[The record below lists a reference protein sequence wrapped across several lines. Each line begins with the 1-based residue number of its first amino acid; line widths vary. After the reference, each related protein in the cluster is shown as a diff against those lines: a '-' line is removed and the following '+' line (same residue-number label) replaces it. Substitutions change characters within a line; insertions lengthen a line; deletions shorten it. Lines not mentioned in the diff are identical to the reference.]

1 MSDNNI
7 SYGGQAVIG
16 GVLIQSP
23 KGWSLAVRNQK
34 NEILKYFEE
43 RIPLIRR
50 EGIWSLPLIRGIGA
64 LVDSLYVGYKGL
76 VMSDSLYFD
85 DEEDISLIS
94 KIFNYVFLI
103 GVLSILVIG
112 PRLLIDL
119 INTNQINKGI
129 YEGVLRGLIV
139 IVYIYL
145 VGRTKDAQELF
156 EYHGAEHMTIAS
168 YEDKKSLQMDD
179 IKTYPKEHIR
189 CGTAFI
195 FLIVFVSLLTLPFIP
210 TLNIALTFITR
221 ILHIFVVAMIS
232 YEILKFNFKNS
243 DSFFS
248 KIFSTPGIWTQKIT
262 TKKPSEDQIIVARIA
277 MANCVKNSENV
288 SIFDDILATS
298 KEVSNG

>member
-34 NEILKYFEE
+34 NEILNYFEE

-50 EGIWSLPLIRGIGA
+50 KGLWSLPLLRGIGA

-76 VMSDSLYFD
+76 SMSDSIYFEE
-85 DEEDISLIS
+85 EEDISLLS
-94 KIFNYVFLI
+94 KIFNYVFII
-103 GVLSILVIG
+103 GVLSLLIIG

-139 IVYIYL
+139 IIYIFL
-145 VGRTKDAQELF
+145 IGKTKDAQELF

-168 YEDKKSLQMDD
+168 YEDIQSLDMED
-179 IKTYPKEHIR
+179 IKKYPKEHIR

-210 TLNIALTFITR
+210 TLNIVFTLITR

-243 DSFFS
+243 DSLIS
-248 KIFSTPGIWTQKIT
+248 KVFSTPGIWTQKIT
-262 TKKPSEDQIIVARIA
+262 TKKPSEEQIIVARIA
-277 MANCVKNSENV
+277 MANCVKNSEN
-288 SIFDDILATS
+288 ITTFDDILSTS
-298 KEVSNG
+298 KEVNNG

>member
-76 VMSDSLYFD
+76 VMSDSLYFEE
-85 DEEDISLIS
+85 EEDISLIS

-139 IVYIYL
+139 IAYIYL

>member
-34 NEILKYFEE
+34 NEILNYFEE

-50 EGIWSLPLIRGIGA
+50 KGLWSLPLLRGIGA

-76 VMSDSLYFD
+76 SMSDSIYFEE
-85 DEEDISLIS
+85 EEDISLLS
-94 KIFNYVFLI
+94 KIFNYVFII
-103 GVLSILVIG
+103 GVLSLLIIG

-139 IVYIYL
+139 IIYIFL
-145 VGRTKDAQELF
+145 IGKTKDAQELF

-168 YEDKKSLQMDD
+168 YEDIQSLNMGD
-179 IKTYPKEHIR
+179 IKKYPKEHIR
-189 CGTAFI
+189 CGTAFL

-210 TLNIALTFITR
+210 TLNIVFTLITR

-262 TKKPSEDQIIVARIA
+262 TKKPSEEQIIVARIA
-277 MANCVKNSENV
+277 MANCVKNSEN
-288 SIFDDILATS
+288 ITTFDDILSTS
-298 KEVSNG
+298 KEVNNG

>member
-76 VMSDSLYFD
+76 VMSDSLYFEE
-85 DEEDISLIS
+85 EEDISLIS

-139 IVYIYL
+139 IAYIYL

-288 SIFDDILATS
+288 SMFDDILSTS

>member
-34 NEILKYFEE
+34 NEILNYFEE

-50 EGIWSLPLIRGIGA
+50 KGLWSLPLLRGIGA

-76 VMSDSLYFD
+76 SMSDSIYFEE
-85 DEEDISLIS
+85 EEDISLLS
-94 KIFNYVFLI
+94 KIFNYIFII
-103 GVLSILVIG
+103 GVLSLLIIG

-139 IVYIYL
+139 IIYIFL
-145 VGRTKDAQELF
+145 IGKTKDAQELF

-168 YEDKKSLQMDD
+168 YEDIQSLNMGD
-179 IKTYPKEHIR
+179 IKKYPKEHIR
-189 CGTAFI
+189 CGTAFL

-210 TLNIALTFITR
+210 TLNIVFTLITR

-262 TKKPSEDQIIVARIA
+262 TKKPSEEQIIVARIA
-277 MANCVKNSENV
+277 MANCVKNSEN
-288 SIFDDILATS
+288 ITTFDDILSTS
-298 KEVSNG
+298 KEVNNG

>member
-34 NEILKYFEE
+34 NEILNYFEE

-50 EGIWSLPLIRGIGA
+50 KGLWSLPLLRGVGA

-76 VMSDSLYFD
+76 SMSDSIYFEE
-85 DEEDISLIS
+85 EEDISLLS
-94 KIFNYVFLI
+94 KIFNYFFII
-103 GVLSILVIG
+103 GVLSLLIIG

-139 IVYIYL
+139 IIYIFL
-145 VGRTKDAQELF
+145 IGKTKDAQELF

-168 YEDKKSLQMDD
+168 YEDIQSLDMED
-179 IKTYPKEHIR
+179 IKKYPKEHIR

-210 TLNIALTFITR
+210 TLNIVFTLITR

-262 TKKPSEDQIIVARIA
+262 TKKPSEEQIIVARIA
-277 MANCVKNSENV
+277 MANCVKNSEN
-288 SIFDDILATS
+288 ITTFDDILSTS
-298 KEVSNG
+298 KEVNNG

>member
-34 NEILKYFEE
+34 NEILNYFEE

-50 EGIWSLPLIRGIGA
+50 KGLWSLPLLRGIGA
-64 LVDSLYVGYKGL
+64 LIDSLYVGYKGL
-76 VMSDSLYFD
+76 SMSDSIYFGE
-85 DEEDISLIS
+85 EEDISLLS
-94 KIFNYVFLI
+94 KIFNYVFII
-103 GVLSILVIG
+103 GVLSLLIIG

-139 IVYIYL
+139 IIYIFL
-145 VGRTKDAQELF
+145 IGKTKDAQELF

-168 YEDKKSLQMDD
+168 YEDIQSLEMED
-179 IKTYPKEHIR
+179 IKKYPKEHIR

-210 TLNIALTFITR
+210 TLNIVFTLITR
-221 ILHIFVVAMIS
+221 ILHIFFVAMIS

-262 TKKPSEDQIIVARIA
+262 TKKPSEDQIVVARIA
-277 MANCVKNSENV
+277 MANCVKNSEN
-288 SIFDDILATS
+288 ITTFDDILSTS
-298 KEVSNG
+298 KEVNNG

>member
-34 NEILKYFEE
+34 NEILNYFEE

-50 EGIWSLPLIRGIGA
+50 KGLWSLPLLRGIGA

-76 VMSDSLYFD
+76 SMSDSIYFEE
-85 DEEDISLIS
+85 EEDISLLS
-94 KIFNYVFLI
+94 KIFNYIFII
-103 GVLSILVIG
+103 GVLSLLIIG

-119 INTNQINKGI
+119 INMNQINKGI
-129 YEGVLRGLIV
+129 YEGVLRGLIL
-139 IVYIYL
+139 IIYIL
-145 VGRTKDAQELF
+145 LIGKTKDAQELF

-168 YEDKKSLQMDD
+168 YEDIQSLNMGD
-179 IKTYPKEHIR
+179 IKKYPKEHIR
-189 CGTAFI
+189 CGTAFL

-210 TLNIALTFITR
+210 TLNIVFTLITR

-262 TKKPSEDQIIVARIA
+262 TKKPSEEPIIVARIA
-277 MANCVKNSENV
+277 MANCVKNSEN
-288 SIFDDILATS
+288 ITTFDEILSTS
-298 KEVSNG
+298 KEVNNG

>member
-34 NEILKYFEE
+34 NEILNYFEE

-50 EGIWSLPLIRGIGA
+50 KGLWSLPLLRGIGA

-76 VMSDSLYFD
+76 SMSDSIYFEE
-85 DEEDISLIS
+85 EEDISLLS
-94 KIFNYVFLI
+94 KIFNYIFII
-103 GVLSILVIG
+103 GVLSLLIIG

-119 INTNQINKGI
+119 INMNQINKGI
-129 YEGVLRGLIV
+129 YEGVLRGLIL
-139 IVYIYL
+139 IIYIL
-145 VGRTKDAQELF
+145 LIGKTKDAQELF

-168 YEDKKSLQMDD
+168 YEDIQSLNMGD
-179 IKTYPKEHIR
+179 IKKYPKEHIR
-189 CGTAFI
+189 CGTAFL

-210 TLNIALTFITR
+210 TLNIVFTLITR

-262 TKKPSEDQIIVARIA
+262 TKKPSEEQIIVARIA
-277 MANCVKNSENV
+277 MANCVKNSEN
-288 SIFDDILATS
+288 ITTFDEILSTS
-298 KEVSNG
+298 KEVNNG

>member
-1 MSDNNI
+1 MSENNI

-34 NEILKYFEE
+34 NEILNYFEE

-50 EGIWSLPLIRGIGA
+50 KGLWSLPLLRGIGA

-76 VMSDSLYFD
+76 SMSDSIYFEE
-85 DEEDISLIS
+85 EEDISLLS
-94 KIFNYVFLI
+94 KIFNYIFII
-103 GVLSILVIG
+103 GVLSLLIIG

-139 IVYIYL
+139 IIYIFL
-145 VGRTKDAQELF
+145 IGKTKDAQELF

-168 YEDKKSLQMDD
+168 YEDIQSLNMGD
-179 IKTYPKEHIR
+179 IKKYPKEHIR
-189 CGTAFI
+189 CGTAFL

-210 TLNIALTFITR
+210 TLNIVFTLITR

-262 TKKPSEDQIIVARIA
+262 TKKPSEEQIIVARIA
-277 MANCVKNSENV
+277 MANCVKNSEN
-288 SIFDDILATS
+288 ITTFD
-298 KEVSNG
+298 

>member
-23 KGWSLAVRNQK
+23 RGWSLAVRNQK
-34 NEILKYFEE
+34 NEILNYFEE

-50 EGIWSLPLIRGIGA
+50 EGLWSLPLLRGIGA
-64 LVDSLYVGYKGL
+64 LIDSLYVGYKGL
-76 VMSDSLYFD
+76 SMSDSIYFE
-85 DEEDISLIS
+85 DEEGISLLS
-94 KIFNYVFLI
+94 KIFNYVFII
-103 GVLSILVIG
+103 GVLSLLIIG

-139 IVYIYL
+139 IIYIFL
-145 VGRTKDAQELF
+145 IGKTKDAQELF

-168 YEDKKSLQMDD
+168 YEDIQSLDMED
-179 IKTYPKEHIR
+179 IKKYPKEHIR

-210 TLNIALTFITR
+210 TLNIVFTLITR

-243 DSFFS
+243 DSFIA

-262 TKKPSEDQIIVARIA
+262 TKQPSEDQIVVARIA
-277 MANCVKNSENV
+277 MANCVKNSEN
-288 SIFDDILATS
+288 ITTFDDILSTS
-298 KEVSNG
+298 KEVNNG

>member
-1 MSDNNI
+1 MSENNI

-34 NEILKYFEE
+34 NEILNYFEE

-50 EGIWSLPLIRGIGA
+50 KGLWSLPLLRGIGA

-76 VMSDSLYFD
+76 SMSDSIYFEE
-85 DEEDISLIS
+85 EEDISLLS
-94 KIFNYVFLI
+94 KIFNYVFII
-103 GVLSILVIG
+103 GVLSLLIIG

-139 IVYIYL
+139 IIYIFL
-145 VGRTKDAQELF
+145 IGKTKDAQELF

-168 YEDKKSLQMDD
+168 YEDIQSLDMED
-179 IKTYPKEHIR
+179 IKKYPKEHIR

-210 TLNIALTFITR
+210 TLNIVFTLITR

-243 DSFFS
+243 DSLIS
-248 KIFSTPGIWTQKIT
+248 KVFSTPGIWTQKIT
-262 TKKPSEDQIIVARIA
+262 TKKPSEEQIIVARIA
-277 MANCVKNSENV
+277 MANCVKNSEN
-288 SIFDDILATS
+288 ITTFDDILSTS
-298 KEVSNG
+298 KEVNNG

>member
-34 NEILKYFEE
+34 NEILNYFEE

-50 EGIWSLPLIRGIGA
+50 KGLWSLPLLRGIGA

-76 VMSDSLYFD
+76 SMSDSIYFEE
-85 DEEDISLIS
+85 EEDISLLS
-94 KIFNYVFLI
+94 KIFNYIFII
-103 GVLSILVIG
+103 GVLSLLIIG

-139 IVYIYL
+139 IIYIFL
-145 VGRTKDAQELF
+145 IGKTKDAQELF

-168 YEDKKSLQMDD
+168 YEDIQSLDMED
-179 IKTYPKEHIR
+179 IKKYPKEHIR

-210 TLNIALTFITR
+210 TLNIVFTLITR

-262 TKKPSEDQIIVARIA
+262 TKKPSEEQIIVARIA
-277 MANCVKNSENV
+277 MANCVKNSEN
-288 SIFDDILATS
+288 ITTFDDILSTS
-298 KEVSNG
+298 REVNNG

>member
-34 NEILKYFEE
+34 NEILNYFEE

-50 EGIWSLPLIRGIGA
+50 KGLWSLPLLRGIGA

-76 VMSDSLYFD
+76 SMSDSIYFGE
-85 DEEDISLIS
+85 EEDISLLS
-94 KIFNYVFLI
+94 KIFNYVFII
-103 GVLSILVIG
+103 GVLSVLIIG

-139 IVYIYL
+139 IIYIFL
-145 VGRTKDAQELF
+145 IGKTKDAQELF

-168 YEDKKSLQMDD
+168 YEDIQSLEMED
-179 IKTYPKEHIR
+179 IKKYPKEHIR

-210 TLNIALTFITR
+210 TLNIVFTLITR
-221 ILHIFVVAMIS
+221 ILHIFFVAMIS

-262 TKKPSEDQIIVARIA
+262 TKKPSEEQIIVARIA
-277 MANCVKNSENV
+277 MANCVKNSEN
-288 SIFDDILATS
+288 ITTFDDILSTS
-298 KEVSNG
+298 KEVNNG

>member
-76 VMSDSLYFD
+76 VMSDSIYYEE
-85 DEEDISLIS
+85 EEDISFIS

-139 IVYIYL
+139 IAYIYL
-145 VGRTKDAQELF
+145 VGRSKDAQELF

-243 DSFFS
+243 DSFFA

-288 SIFDDILATS
+288 SIFDDILSTS

>member
-34 NEILKYFEE
+34 DEILKYFEE

-76 VMSDSLYFD
+76 VMSDSIYYEE
-85 DEEDISLIS
+85 EEDISFIS

-139 IVYIYL
+139 IAYIYL

-243 DSFFS
+243 DSFFA
-248 KIFSTPGIWTQKIT
+248 KIFSIPGIWTQKIT

-288 SIFDDILATS
+288 SMFDDILSTS

>member
-16 GVLIQSP
+16 GVLIQST

-34 NEILKYFEE
+34 NEILNYFEE

-50 EGIWSLPLIRGIGA
+50 KGLWSLPLLRGIGA

-76 VMSDSLYFD
+76 SMSDSIYFGE
-85 DEEDISLIS
+85 EEDISLLS
-94 KIFNYVFLI
+94 KIFNYVFII
-103 GVLSILVIG
+103 GVLSVLIIG

-139 IVYIYL
+139 IIYIFL
-145 VGRTKDAQELF
+145 IGKTKDAQELF

-168 YEDKKSLQMDD
+168 YEDIQSLDMED
-179 IKTYPKEHIR
+179 IKKYPKEHIR

-210 TLNIALTFITR
+210 TLNILFTLITR

-262 TKKPSEDQIIVARIA
+262 TKKPSEEQITVARIA
-277 MANCVKNSENV
+277 MANCVKNSEN
-288 SIFDDILATS
+288 ITTFDDILSTS
-298 KEVSNG
+298 KEVNNG

>member
-34 NEILKYFEE
+34 DEILKYFEE

-76 VMSDSLYFD
+76 VMSDSIYYEE
-85 DEEDISLIS
+85 EEDISFIS

-139 IVYIYL
+139 IAYIYL

-243 DSFFS
+243 DSFFA
-248 KIFSTPGIWTQKIT
+248 KIFSTPGIW
-262 TKKPSEDQIIVARIA
+262 
-277 MANCVKNSENV
+277 
-288 SIFDDILATS
+288 
-298 KEVSNG
+298 

>member
-1 MSDNNI
+1 MSENNI

-34 NEILKYFEE
+34 NEILNYFEE

-50 EGIWSLPLIRGIGA
+50 EGLWSLPLLRGIGA
-64 LVDSLYVGYKGL
+64 LIDSLYVGYKGL
-76 VMSDSLYFD
+76 SMSDSIYYEE
-85 DEEDISLIS
+85 EEDISLLS
-94 KIFNYVFLI
+94 KIFNYVFII
-103 GVLSILVIG
+103 GVLSLLIIG

-139 IVYIYL
+139 ITYIFL
-145 VGRTKDAQELF
+145 IGKTKDAQELF

-168 YEDKKSLQMDD
+168 YEDKQSLDMED
-179 IKTYPKEHIR
+179 IKNYPKEHIR

-210 TLNIALTFITR
+210 TLNIVFTLITR
-221 ILHIFVVAMIS
+221 ILHIFFVAMIS

-262 TKKPSEDQIIVARIA
+262 TKKPSEEQIIVARIA
-277 MANCVKNSENV
+277 MANCVKNSEN
-288 SIFDDILATS
+288 ITTFDDILSTS
-298 KEVSNG
+298 KEVNNG

>member
-1 MSDNNI
+1 MSENNI

-34 NEILKYFEE
+34 NEILNYFEE

-50 EGIWSLPLIRGIGA
+50 KGLWSLPLLRGIGA
-64 LVDSLYVGYKGL
+64 LIDSLYVGYKGL
-76 VMSDSLYFD
+76 SMSDSIYYEE
-85 DEEDISLIS
+85 EEDISLLS
-94 KIFNYVFLI
+94 KIFNYVFII
-103 GVLSILVIG
+103 GVLSLLIIG

-139 IVYIYL
+139 IIYIFL
-145 VGRTKDAQELF
+145 IGKTKDAQELF

-168 YEDKKSLQMDD
+168 YEDIQSLNMGD
-179 IKTYPKEHIR
+179 IKKYPKEHIR
-189 CGTAFI
+189 CGTAFL

-210 TLNIALTFITR
+210 TLNIVFTLITR

-262 TKKPSEDQIIVARIA
+262 TKKPSEEQIIVARIA
-277 MANCVKNSENV
+277 MANCVKNSEN
-288 SIFDDILATS
+288 ITTFD
-298 KEVSNG
+298 

>member
-34 NEILKYFEE
+34 NEILNYFEE

-50 EGIWSLPLIRGIGA
+50 KGLWSLPLLRGIGA

-76 VMSDSLYFD
+76 SMSDSIYFEE
-85 DEEDISLIS
+85 EEDISLLS
-94 KIFNYVFLI
+94 KIFNYVFII
-103 GVLSILVIG
+103 GVLSLLIIG

-139 IVYIYL
+139 IIYIFL
-145 VGRTKDAQELF
+145 IGKTKDAQELF

-168 YEDKKSLQMDD
+168 YEDIQSLDMED
-179 IKTYPKEHIR
+179 IKNYPKEHIR

-210 TLNIALTFITR
+210 TLNIVFTLITR

-243 DSFFS
+243 DSLIS
-248 KIFSTPGIWTQKIT
+248 KVFSTPGIWTQKIT
-262 TKKPSEDQIIVARIA
+262 TKKPSEEQIIVARIA
-277 MANCVKNSENV
+277 MANCVKNSEN
-288 SIFDDILATS
+288 ITTFDDILSTS
-298 KEVSNG
+298 KEVNNG

>member
-34 NEILKYFEE
+34 DEVLNYFEE

-50 EGIWSLPLIRGIGA
+50 KGIWSVPFIRGIGA

-76 VMSDSLYFD
+76 TLSDSLYFE
-85 DEEDISLIS
+85 DEEEITLIS
-94 KIFNYVFLI
+94 KIFNSVFII
-103 GVLSILVIG
+103 GILSILIIG

-119 INTNQINKGI
+119 INTSQLNKGL
-129 YEGVLRGLIV
+129 YEGILRGLIV
-139 IVYIYL
+139 IIYIYL
-145 VGRTKDAQELF
+145 IGRTKDAQELF

-168 YEDKKSLQMDD
+168 YEDKNSLDLND
-179 IKTYPKEHIR
+179 IKNYPKEHIR

-210 TLNIALTFITR
+210 TLNIYLTFVTR
-221 ILHIFVVAMIS
+221 ILHIFLVAMIS

-243 DSFFS
+243 DSIIS

-262 TKKPSEDQIIVARIA
+262 TKEPNEDQINVARIA
-277 MANCVKNSENV
+277 MANCVKNSENIT
-288 SIFDDILATS
+288 IFSELLATS
-298 KEVSNG
+298 KEVKHG

>member
-1 MSDNNI
+1 MSENNI

-34 NEILKYFEE
+34 NEILNYFEE

-50 EGIWSLPLIRGIGA
+50 EGLWSLPLLRGIGA
-64 LVDSLYVGYKGL
+64 LIDSLYVGYKGL
-76 VMSDSLYFD
+76 SMSDSIYYEE
-85 DEEDISLIS
+85 EEDISLLS
-94 KIFNYVFLI
+94 KIFNYVFII
-103 GVLSILVIG
+103 GVLSLLIIG

-139 IVYIYL
+139 IIYIFL
-145 VGRTKDAQELF
+145 IGKTKDAQELF

-168 YEDKKSLQMDD
+168 YEDKQSLDMED
-179 IKTYPKEHIR
+179 IKNYPKEHIR

-210 TLNIALTFITR
+210 TLNILFTLITR

-262 TKKPSEDQIIVARIA
+262 TKKPSEEQIIVARIA
-277 MANCVKNSENV
+277 MANCVKNSEN
-288 SIFDDILATS
+288 ITTFDEILSTS
-298 KEVSNG
+298 KEVNNG

>member
-23 KGWSLAVRNQK
+23 RGWSLAVRNQK
-34 NEILKYFEE
+34 NEILNYFEE

-50 EGIWSLPLIRGIGA
+50 EGLWSLPLLRGIGA
-64 LVDSLYVGYKGL
+64 LIDSLYVGYKGL
-76 VMSDSLYFD
+76 SMSDSIYFE
-85 DEEDISLIS
+85 DEEGISLLS
-94 KIFNYVFLI
+94 KIFNYVFII
-103 GVLSILVIG
+103 GVLSLLIIG

-139 IVYIYL
+139 IIYIFL
-145 VGRTKDAQELF
+145 IGKTKDAQELF

-168 YEDKKSLQMDD
+168 YEDIQSLDMED
-179 IKTYPKEHIR
+179 IKKYPKEHIR

-210 TLNIALTFITR
+210 TLNIVFTLITR

-262 TKKPSEDQIIVARIA
+262 TKKPSEEQIIVARIA
-277 MANCVKNSENV
+277 MANCVKNSEN
-288 SIFDDILATS
+288 ITTFDDILSTS
-298 KEVSNG
+298 KEVNNG

>member
-34 NEILKYFEE
+34 NEILNYFEE

-50 EGIWSLPLIRGIGA
+50 KGLWSLPLLRGIGA

-76 VMSDSLYFD
+76 SMSDSIYFEE
-85 DEEDISLIS
+85 EEDISLLS
-94 KIFNYVFLI
+94 KIFNYVFII
-103 GVLSILVIG
+103 GVLSLLIIG

-139 IVYIYL
+139 IIYIFL
-145 VGRTKDAQELF
+145 IGKTKDAQELF

-168 YEDKKSLQMDD
+168 YEDIQSLDMED
-179 IKTYPKEHIR
+179 IKKQADKALEH
-189 CGTAFI
+189 
-195 FLIVFVSLLTLPFIP
+195 L
-210 TLNIALTFITR
+210 
-221 ILHIFVVAMIS
+221 
-232 YEILKFNFKNS
+232 
-243 DSFFS
+243 
-248 KIFSTPGIWTQKIT
+248 QKI
-262 TKKPSEDQIIVARIA
+262 EDSL
-277 MANCVKNSENV
+277 K
-288 SIFDDILATS
+288 
-298 KEVSNG
+298 

>member
-119 INTNQINKGI
+119 FNTNQINKGI

-145 VGRTKDAQELF
+145 VGRTKDAEELF